1 MGGSHLTREG
11 DTRREALVGEV
22 IGALREAFAGFLAN
36 QGFFLA
42 AGLSFFF
49 LICVIPLLF
58 LSVSLAGFILSSEA
72 AARAV
77 VSQLAQ
83 NFPVYRAE
91 ITRVLLRIVQTRT
104 LSGLL
109 GTGILIL
116 FSTQLF
122 TALRLVL
129 NLVLR
134 ANPRGGFLRGMLFD
148 VGLVLAIGVLFVGN
162 VAVTE
167 LFGWLKLFIMMST
180 HEPGPWIASM
190 SFVLAVL
197 LSTAMFYMLYRF
209 LPSRRVATG
218 SALTGALL
226 TSLLWE
232 IAKQLFRLYI
242 RKLGLYDQIYGPL
255 GVLVAFVMF
264 VYYTMIVFVLG
275 AAYVAALENRR
286 HG

>member
-1 MGGSHLTREG
+1 MAVPSASPRAAAGRPPS
-11 DTRREALVGEV
+11 GEV
-22 IGALREAFAGFLAN
+22 LRALRGAFAGFVAN

-49 LICVIPLLF
+49 LVCVIPLLF
-58 LSVSLAGFILSSEA
+58 LTVSLAGFILTTDA

-77 VSQLAQ
+77 VGQLAQ
-83 NFPVYRAE
+83 NFPVYRVE

-109 GTGILIL
+109 GTAILIL

-129 NLVLR
+129 NRVLQAR
-134 ANPRGGFLRGMLFD
+134 PRGGVLRGMLFD
-148 VGLVLAIGVLFVGN
+148 VALVLVIGVLFIGN

-167 LFGWLKLFIMMST
+167 LFGWVTATIMRPA
-180 HEPGPWIASM
+180 HVPGAWIASM
-190 SFVLAVL
+190 RFVLAVL
-197 LSTAMFYMLYRF
+197 LSTAMFYLLYRY
-209 LPSRRVATG
+209 LPNRRVAER
-218 SALTGALL
+218 SALAGALL
-226 TSLLWE
+226 SSLLWE
-232 IAKQLFRLYI
+232 VAKQLFRLYI

-286 HG
+286 RP

>member
-1 MGGSHLTREG
+1 
-11 DTRREALVGEV
+11 V
-22 IGALREAFAGFLAN
+22 IPALRGAFAGFVDN

-49 LICVIPLLF
+49 LVCMIPLLF
-58 LSVSLAGFILSSEA
+58 LMVSLAGFILSGEA

-77 VSQLAQ
+77 VAQITQ

-91 ITRVLLRIVQTRT
+91 ITRVLLRIVHTRT
-104 LSGLL
+104 MSGLL

-129 NLVLR
+129 NRLLR
-134 ANPRGGFLRGMLFD
+134 ARPRGGFLRGMLFD
-148 VGLVLAIGVLFVGN
+148 VGLVFAIGVLFIGN

-167 LFGWLKLFIMMST
+167 LFGWFKGLLWT
-180 HEPGPWIASM
+180 AQVPGPWIAFM
-190 SFVLAVL
+190 SLALALL
-197 LSTAMFYMLYRF
+197 LSTAMFYLLYRY
-209 LPSRRVATG
+209 LPSCRVAMG
-218 SALTGALL
+218 SALAGALL

-232 IAKQLFRLYI
+232 VAKQLFRLYI

-275 AAYVAALENRR
+275 AAYVAALESRR
-286 HG
+286 RR

>member
-1 MGGSHLTREG
+1 VLR
-11 DTRREALVGEV
+11 
-22 IGALREAFAGFLAN
+22 ALRGAFAGFVAN

-49 LICVIPLLF
+49 LVCVIPLLF
-58 LSVSLAGFILSSEA
+58 LTVSLAGFILTTDV

-77 VSQLAQ
+77 VTQLAH
-83 NFPVYRAE
+83 NFPVYRVE

-109 GTGILIL
+109 GTAILIL

-129 NLVLR
+129 NRVLEAR
-134 ANPRGGFLRGMLFD
+134 PRGGVLRGMLFD
-148 VGLVLAIGVLFVGN
+148 VVLVLVIGVLFIGN

-167 LFGWLKLFIMMST
+167 LFGWVTTTIMRPA
-180 HEPGPWIASM
+180 HVPGTWITFM
-190 SFVLAVL
+190 RFGLAVL
-197 LSTAMFYMLYRF
+197 LSTAMFYLLYRY
-209 LPSRRVATG
+209 LPNRRVAG
-218 SALTGALL
+218 RSALLGALL
-226 TSLLWE
+226 SSLLWE
-232 IAKQLFRLYI
+232 VAKQLFRLYI

-286 HG
+286 RP

>member
-1 MGGSHLTREG
+1 
-11 DTRREALVGEV
+11 V
-22 IGALREAFAGFLAN
+22 IGALRGAFAGFVAN

-58 LSVSLAGFILSSEA
+58 LTVSFAGFILASDV

-83 NFPVYRAE
+83 YFPVYRGE

-104 LSGLL
+104 MSGLL

-129 NLVLR
+129 NRILQAR
-134 ANPRGGFLRGMLFD
+134 PRGGFLRGMLFD
-148 VGLVLAIGVLFVGN
+148 VGLVLAIGILFIGN

-167 LFGWLKLFIMMST
+167 LFGWFKVFIMKPAQV
-180 HEPGPWIASM
+180 PGPWIASM
-190 SFVLAVL
+190 SFALAIL

-209 LPSRRVATG
+209 LPSRRVAVG
-218 SALTGALL
+218 SALAGALL
-226 TSLLWE
+226 SSVLWE
-232 IAKQLFRLYI
+232 VAKALFRLYI

-275 AAYVAALENRR
+275 AAYVAALESRR
-286 HG
+286 RR

>member
-1 MGGSHLTREG
+1 
-11 DTRREALVGEV
+11 V
-22 IGALREAFAGFLAN
+22 IGGLREAFAGFLAN

-58 LSVSLAGFILSSEA
+58 LTVSLAGFILSSET

-77 VSQLAQ
+77 VAQLAQ
-83 NFPVYRAE
+83 NFPVYRGE
-91 ITRVLLRIVQTRT
+91 ITRALLRIVQTRT

-129 NLVLR
+129 NRIMR

-148 VGLVLAIGVLFVGN
+148 VGLVVAIGVLFVGN

-167 LFGWLKLFIMMST
+167 LFGWLKVSIMMSA
-180 HEPGPWIASM
+180 HAPAAWIASL

-209 LPSRRVATG
+209 LPSRRVALG
-218 SALTGALL
+218 SALAGAIL

-286 HG
+286 HS

>member
-1 MGGSHLTREG
+1 
-11 DTRREALVGEV
+11 V
-22 IGALREAFAGFLAN
+22 IGALRGAFAGFVAN

-58 LSVSLAGFILSSEA
+58 LTVSLAGFILTSDA

-77 VSQLAQ
+77 VSQLVQ
-83 NFPVYRAE
+83 FFPVYRSE

-122 TALRLVL
+122 TAVRLVL
-129 NLVLR
+129 NRLLQAR
-134 ANPRGGFLRGMLFD
+134 AHGGFLRGMLFD
-148 VGLVLAIGVLFVGN
+148 VGLVLAIGVLFIGN

-167 LFGWLKLFIMMST
+167 VFGWFKVFIM
-180 HEPGPWIASM
+180 EPARVPRPGITALS
-190 SFVLAVL
+190 VGLAML
-197 LSTAMFYMLYRF
+197 LSIAMFYLLYRY
-209 LPSRRVATG
+209 LPSRRVAGT
-218 SALTGALL
+218 SALAGAVL
-226 TSLLWE
+226 TSVLWE
-232 IAKQLFRLYI
+232 VAKELFRLYI

-255 GVLVAFVMF
+255 GALVAFVMF

-275 AAYVAALENRR
+275 AAYVAALESRR
-286 HG
+286 QA